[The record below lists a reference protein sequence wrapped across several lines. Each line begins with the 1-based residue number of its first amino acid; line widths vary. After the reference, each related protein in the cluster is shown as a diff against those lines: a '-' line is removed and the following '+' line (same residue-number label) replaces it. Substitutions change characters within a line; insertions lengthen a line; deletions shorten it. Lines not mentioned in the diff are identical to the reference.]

1 MNRDL
6 ITWAYRILIGA
17 ILIFLVS
24 VTAWSFARTPEA
36 TEVPIDWSTARDLP
50 QFPEAQPATPVP
62 MTMPPDPTRCV
73 EDEARIDYPN
83 DVTLCLHREG
93 DGWRVIDTPS

>member
-6 ITWAYRILIGA
+6 ITWTYRILIGA

-36 TEVPIDWSTARDLP
+36 EAPPIP
-50 QFPEAQPATPVP
+50 QAQPATPVP

-83 DVTLCLHREG
+83 AVTVCLHREG